1 MLDSKGPEVTRVTR
15 ILIVEDHPL
24 IRAGCRRLLAQR
36 KDFALLEAERGQAGL
51 ELNQR
56 HQPHIVLLD
65 LDLPDGNGLDLMP
78 QLLGDNAEARIV
90 ILSMYGD
97 SSRVSRA
104 LAKGAKGYVTKNDD
118 PAAILTA
125 IDKVL
130 EGETYLGQSVA
141 QALALDR
148 LQSGAS
154 RLVELGD
161 REKAILD
168 GLGDGKSLAE
178 IAADLG
184 VTYKTVANAAALL
197 KSKLRIRT
205 SAALVKFAVERKSA

>member
-1 MLDSKGPEVTRVTR
+1 MTR
-15 ILIVEDHPL
+15 ILLVEDHPL
-24 IRAGCRRLLAQR
+24 IRAGVRRLLAQR
-36 KDFALLEAERGQAGL
+36 KTFELLEAERGQAGL
-51 ELNQR
+51 ALNQR
-56 HQPHIVLLD
+56 HRPEIVLLD

-78 QLLGDNAEARIV
+78 QLAADNAAARII

-97 SSRVSRA
+97 SGRVSRA
-104 LAKGAKGYVTKNDD
+104 LAKGARGYVSKNDD
-118 PAAILTA
+118 PAAILAA

-141 QALALDR
+141 QALAMTR
-148 LQSGAS
+148 LQPEGP
-154 RLVELGD
+154 ELGERD
-161 REKAILD
+161 AAILD

-178 IAADLG
+178 IAGELG

>member
-1 MLDSKGPEVTRVTR
+1 MPEVTR
-15 ILIVEDHPL
+15 ILLIEDHPL

-36 KDFALLEAERGQAGL
+36 KAFELLEAERGQAGL
-51 ELNQR
+51 ELNRR
-56 HQPHIVLLD
+56 HRPDIVLLD

-78 QLLGDNAEARIV
+78 LLTADNAAVRII

-97 SSRVSRA
+97 SGRVSRA

-118 PAAILTA
+118 PAAIVTA

-130 EGETYLGQSVA
+130 EGEVHLGQSVA
-141 QALALDR
+141 QALAMTR
-148 LQSGAS
+148 LQPEAPA
-154 RLVELGD
+154 LGE
-161 REKAILD
+161 RERAILD

-178 IAADLG
+178 IAAELG
-184 VTYKTVANAAALL
+184 VTYKTVANAAGLL

>member
-1 MLDSKGPEVTRVTR
+1 MPETR
-15 ILIVEDHPL
+15 ILLIEDHPL

-36 KDFALLEAERGQAGL
+36 KSFELFEAERGQAGL
-51 ELNQR
+51 EINKRQR
-56 HQPHIVLLD
+56 PDVVLLD

-78 QLLGDNAEARIV
+78 QLLADNATARII

-97 SSRVSRA
+97 SGRVSRA

-118 PAAILTA
+118 PAAIVTA
-125 IDKVL
+125 VDRVL
-130 EGETYLGQSVA
+130 EGEVYLGQSVA
-141 QALALDR
+141 QALALTQ
-148 LQSGAS
+148 LQPETPGLA
-154 RLVELGD
+154 ELGD

-178 IAADLG
+178 IAAELG
-184 VTYKTVANAAALL
+184 LTYKTVANAAAIL

>member
-1 MLDSKGPEVTRVTR
+1 MPESTC
-15 ILIVEDHPL
+15 ILLIEDHPL

-36 KDFALLEAERGQAGL
+36 KTFELFEAERGQAGL
-51 ELNQR
+51 EINKR
-56 HQPHIVLLD
+56 HRPAIVLLD

-78 QLLGDNAEARIV
+78 RLAADNAAVRII

-97 SSRVSRA
+97 SGRVSRA

-141 QALALDR
+141 QALAMTR
-148 LQSGAS
+148 LQPDAP
-154 RLVELGD
+154 ELGERD
-161 REKAILD
+161 KAILD

-178 IAADLG
+178 IAAELG
-184 VTYKTVANAAALL
+184 VTYKTVANAAAIL

>member
-1 MLDSKGPEVTRVTR
+1 MPESMH
-15 ILIVEDHPL
+15 ILLIEDHPL
-24 IRAGCRRLLAQR
+24 IRAGVRRLLAQR
-36 KDFALLEAERGQAGL
+36 KSFEVLEAERGQVGL
-51 ELNQR
+51 ALNKQHR
-56 HQPHIVLLD
+56 PQIVLLD

-78 QLLGDNAEARIV
+78 QLTADNAGARII

-97 SSRVSRA
+97 SGRVSRA
-104 LAKGAKGYVTKNDD
+104 LAKGAKGYVSKNDD
-118 PAAILTA
+118 PAVILTA
-125 IDKVL
+125 IDRVL

-141 QALALDR
+141 QALAMTR
-148 LQSGAS
+148 LQP
-154 RLVELGD
+154 EMPDLGH

-178 IAADLG
+178 IAGELG

>member
-1 MLDSKGPEVTRVTR
+1 MPEITR
-15 ILIVEDHPL
+15 ILLIEDHPL

-36 KDFALLEAERGQAGL
+36 KNFELLEAERGQAEL
-51 ELNQR
+51 ELNKR
-56 HQPHIVLLD
+56 HRPDIVLLD
-65 LDLPDGNGLDLMP
+65 LDLPDSNGLDLMP
-78 QLLGDNAEARIV
+78 LLLADNESARII

-97 SSRVSRA
+97 SGRVSRA

-130 EGETYLGQSVA
+130 EGEVYLGQSVA
-141 QALALDR
+141 QALALTQ
-148 LQSGAS
+148 LQPEVPGLA
-154 RLVELGD
+154 ELGE

-178 IAADLG
+178 IAAALG
-184 VTYKTVANAAALL
+184 LTYKTVANAAALL

>member
-1 MLDSKGPEVTRVTR
+1 MPETTR
-15 ILIVEDHPL
+15 ILLIEDHPL
-24 IRAGCRRLLAQR
+24 IRAGVRRLLAQR
-36 KDFALLEAERGQAGL
+36 KSFEVLEAERGHVGL
-51 ELNQR
+51 ELNKR
-56 HQPHIVLLD
+56 HKPGVVLLD

-78 QLLGDNAEARIV
+78 QLGADNAAVRII

-97 SSRVSRA
+97 SGRVTRA

-118 PAAILTA
+118 PTA
-125 IDKVL
+125 IVTAIAKVL

-141 QALALDR
+141 QALALNQ
-148 LQSGAS
+148 LQPEAP
-154 RLVELGD
+154 ELGERD
-161 REKAILD
+161 NAILD

-178 IAADLG
+178 IAAELG
-184 VTYKTVANAAALL
+184 VTYKTVANAAAIL